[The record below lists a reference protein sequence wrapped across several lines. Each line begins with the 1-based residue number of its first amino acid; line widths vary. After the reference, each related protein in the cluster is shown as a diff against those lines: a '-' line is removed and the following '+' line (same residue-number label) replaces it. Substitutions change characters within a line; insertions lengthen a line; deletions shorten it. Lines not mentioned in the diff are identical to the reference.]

1 MTLLHSKSVQRI
13 LLVLASVALVLF
25 CIELPALTGM
35 LDYRTVIGPYHMWW
49 APNVKDPDLLAIH
62 RPHARQTGEARGGD
76 SSSSYQI
83 PLTDQTQFRWD
94 VTYDRNGFRNRE
106 DLQSADIVV
115 IGDSFVEGLT
125 VNDRELGTS
134 QLSRLQ
140 GKVVAN
146 LGQSTYGP
154 LQELIVFKRYGLPL
168 HPRAVV
174 WMFFEGND
182 LQDVI
187 AYRHDVDHPATYWHA
202 VWARSFTRSAYLAVQ
217 RVIDPPGKPPG
228 VKRSGVLQTAD
239 GKPVTAYFMYRSK
252 PLSPEELQAV
262 GQTVQTLAA
271 VEKLCA
277 AQQIQLIF
285 AFVPTKFR
293 VLHSFCQFPAESECR
308 NWIPTDLP
316 ERLRSGLEASA
327 PGVEYLDLTPSLV
340 AAAANAELPYYP
352 DDEHW
357 SPAGHKVAAKAI
369 SDYLSQ
375 RDSVT
380 GNRAAR

>member
-1 MTLLHSKSVQRI
+1 
-13 LLVLASVALVLF
+13 
-25 CIELPALTGM
+25 M